1 LRWLIR
7 RRSSIL
13 FGFADDAATVTDAV
27 RTHLTGRQR

>member
-13 FGFADDAATVTDAV
+13 FGFPHDAEPAADAV